1 MEPVSQVLALELT
14 SQVLGQEP
22 VVPFAIL
29 LVVILVVPILFER
42 LKLSALVGLV
52 FAGLVL
58 GPSGWNLFHPKLPL
72 INLLSDI
79 GLVYLMFVAGL
90 EQDIGQF
97 RQNKKRSL
105 GFASFTFFVPCV
117 MAILLGRIFDFGW
130 NTSILIGCLFASYT
144 LLAYP
149 IVNRLGVI
157 NNEAVSATIGAT
169 IFTDITALLVL
180 AVCVASLRT
189 DISNLPNLLTLLGRI
204 IIYSVI
210 ILVGFDWAGQ
220 EFFRRAG
227 DDEGKKFL
235 FVLLAV
241 FIAALGA
248 QFIGIEKIVGAFLAG
263 LAVNEVVGEGPLKE
277 KVVFVGSV
285 LFIPIFFIDIGLLI
299 DLPAWFRS
307 ITSLTLMLLVVI
319 GVIVSKFIAALLT
332 KLFYRY
338 NWQEMLTI
346 WSLSMPQVST
356 TLAASFVGYHAGLLS
371 IEVLHSVIVLMLI
384 TSTLGPLLTSRLAVA
399 LIPTPILET
408 APSNLIEQ
416 KTVEKH
422 SNFTIV
428 VPIYNPHTQQYLI
441 EMAALLARQAKGRII
456 PLNISSAAAHMDAP
470 QLEASLQRSEKL
482 LAKATVQSRNLGVEA
497 LPLFRID
504 DAFALGISRAAREQK
519 ANLIVMGWGKRTG
532 LRARLFGNVI
542 DTVLWSAHCPVAVT
556 RLVES
561 PHKIQRILVPLENLT
576 SPTLQPIQFAQM
588 LAESNQAQVTVLNVC
603 DRRTSSSKID
613 SRRSQLSVL
622 VSNLALQNPPEV
634 QIIAHENVAQAILQ
648 AARLYDL
655 VVLPFI
661 RNRTS
666 PGSLAISDVSTQL
679 ARQLTCSV
687 VMLGEP
693 QRTQMSIPP
702 TKVTTTKSVV

>member
-1 MEPVSQVLALELT
+1 MEPVSQVLALELNYP
-14 SQVLGQEP
+14 VLGQEP

-29 LVVILVVPILFER
+29 LLVILVVPILFER
-42 LKLSALVGLV
+42 LRLPGIVGLV

-58 GPSGWNLFHPKLPL
+58 GPSGWNLFNAKLPM
-72 INLLSDI
+72 INLLSNI
-79 GLVYLMFVAGL
+79 GLIYLMFVVGL
-90 EQDIGQF
+90 EQELGHLRKNIQ
-97 RQNKKRSL
+97 RSL

-117 MAILLGRIFDFGW
+117 TGILLGRIFGFGW
-130 NTSILIGCLFASYT
+130 NTSIFIGSLFASYT

-149 IVNRLGVI
+149 IISSLGVVK
-157 NNEAVSATIGAT
+157 NPAVSATIDAT
-169 IFTDITALLVL
+169 IFTDISTLVVL
-180 AVCVASLRT
+180 AVCLVSLQT
-189 DISNLPNLLTLLGRI
+189 GVFNLPNLLTLLGHI

-220 EFFRRAG
+220 EFFRRSG

-241 FIAALGA
+241 FVALLGA
-248 QFIGIEKIVGAFLAG
+248 EFIDIEKILGAFLAG
-263 LAVNEVVGEGPLKE
+263 LAVNEVVDEGPTKD
-277 KVVFVGSV
+277 KVVFAGSV
-285 LFIPIFFIDIGLLI
+285 LFIPIFFINIGLLI
-299 DLPAWFRS
+299 DLSAWLRS
-307 ITSLTLMLLVVI
+307 ITTLKLMVLVVV
-319 GVIVSKFIAALLT
+319 GVIVSKFIAALLA

-338 NWQEMLTI
+338 NWQEMLTM
-346 WSLSMPQVST
+346 WTLSMPQLGT
-356 TLAASFVGYHAGLLS
+356 TLAATLVGYRAELIS
-371 IEVLHSVIVLMLI
+371 TEVFHSVVGLMLI
-384 TSTLGPLLTSRLAVA
+384 TSTLGPLLTSRLAVS
-399 LIPTPILET
+399 LTPTAILET
-408 APSNLIEQ
+408 VQSNLIAQ
-416 KTVEKH
+416 KTEEKQ
-422 SNFTIV
+422 SSFTIV
-428 VPIYNPHTQQYLI
+428 VPIYNPHTQQHLI
-441 EMAALLARQAKGRII
+441 EMAALLARQAKGKII
-456 PLNISSAAAHMDAP
+456 PLNIATTTAHMDAP
-470 QLEASLQRSEKL
+470 QLEASLQRSERL

-497 LPLFRID
+497 EPLLRID

-532 LRARLFGNVI
+532 LRARLFGNVV
-542 DTVLWSAHCPVAVT
+542 DSVLWSAHCPVVVT

-576 SPTLQPIQFAQM
+576 SPTLQPVQFAQM

-603 DRRTSSSKID
+603 DRHTSSSKID
-613 SRRSQLSVL
+613 SKRSQLAAL
-622 VSNLALQNPPEV
+622 VSNLALQNSPEV

-661 RNRTS
+661 RNRNS

-693 QRTQMSIPP
+693 QRTQISINSK
-702 TKVTTTKSVV
+702 KVINTKSVV